1 MQIFDPN
8 DRLFTTYEAERSR
21 YEAERSRSEAM
32 ANKLRELGIDPAT
45 LI

>member
-8 DRLFTTYEAERSR
+8 DRLFTTYQ
-21 YEAERSRSEAM
+21 AERSRSEAM